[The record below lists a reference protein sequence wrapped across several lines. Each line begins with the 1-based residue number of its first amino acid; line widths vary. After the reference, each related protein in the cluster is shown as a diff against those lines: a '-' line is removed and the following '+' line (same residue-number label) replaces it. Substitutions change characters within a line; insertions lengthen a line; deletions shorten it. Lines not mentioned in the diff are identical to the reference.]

1 MTAGPPN
8 RDREQDDVDVL
19 APDVRVEVDA
29 FAARQRPGP
38 PLAVLRAAS
47 AEALPEPWQDE
58 AAAALASSP
67 WRQQIVAG
75 AHDAEAEADL
85 TPAESDALL
94 ARIHR
99 EAAQAHQ
106 AGGRSPLRAFIRFG
120 LPLLAAAALVFV
132 VVMVRPVAPTP
143 ASTSDAAPVVAT
155 PAAPA
160 FRIAVEAAPVKL
172 TAAALSRRSPGQAG
186 VFTDDA
192 APAFSAYRAGRFSDA
207 ASAFTD
213 LARRYPNAPEA
224 AFYLGVS
231 RLLSGDPTGAHSAL
245 VAARG
250 IDDPIFRD
258 DVAWYL
264 AASEERMGQASAARD
279 ELRALCQGH
288 SAWASR
294 ACEAA
299 AGFPA
304 K

>member
-8 RDREQDDVDVL
+8 PDLERDDVDVL
-19 APDVRVEVDA
+19 PSEVRVEIEA
-29 FAARQRPGP
+29 FAARHRAGP

-47 AEALPEPWQDE
+47 AEALPSPWQEE
-58 AAAALASSP
+58 AATALASSP
-67 WRQQIVAG
+67 WQQQVVAG
-75 AHDAEAEADL
+75 AHDAEADADL
-85 TPAESDALL
+85 MPSESAALL

-99 EAAQAHQ
+99 EAAQA
-106 AGGRSPLRAFIRFG
+106 AGARSPLRGVIRFG
-120 LPLLAAAALVFV
+120 LPLLAAAALVLA
-132 VVMVRPVAPTP
+132 VVMVRPGPPPP
-143 ASTSDAAPVVAT
+143 ASTSDAAPAAAT

-160 FRIAVEAAPVKL
+160 YRIAVEAAPVKL
-172 TAAALSRRSPGQAG
+172 TAAALARRSPGQGG

-192 APAFSAYRAGRFSDA
+192 APAFSAYRSGRFADA
-207 ASAFTD
+207 AAAFAD

-231 RLLSGDPTGAHSAL
+231 RLLSGDPAGARTAL
-245 VAARG
+245 MAARR

-264 AASEERMGQASAARD
+264 AASEERSGEASAAQG

-288 SAWASR
+288 SAFAARACDAASR
-294 ACEAA
+294 
-299 AGFPA
+299 FPA

>member
-1 MTAGPPN
+1 VTAGPPTPD
-8 RDREQDDVDVL
+8 RDQDAD
-19 APDVRVEVDA
+19 AGAEVRAEFDA
-29 FAARQRPGP
+29 FAARHRHDP

-47 AEALPEPWQDE
+47 ADALPSGFQEQ
-58 AAAALASSP
+58 AAAALDASP
-67 WRQQIVAG
+67 WRRQILDG
-75 AHDAEAEADL
+75 AHEAEGEADL
-85 TPAESDALL
+85 TPQESEALL

-99 EAAQAHQ
+99 EAALVHP
-106 AGGRSPLRAFIRFG
+106 AGGRRPLRAVIRFG
-120 LPLLAAAALVFV
+120 LPLLAAAALVFA
-132 VVMVRPVAPTP
+132 VVMVRPVGPPPTP
-143 ASTSDAAPVVAT
+143 TSDAAPVVAT

-160 FRIAVEAAPVKL
+160 FRIAIEAAPVKL
-172 TAAALSRRSPGQAG
+172 TAAALTRRSPGQAG

-192 APAFSAYRAGRFSDA
+192 APAFSAYRAGRFADA
-207 ASAFTD
+207 ATAFTD

-231 RLLSGDPTGAHSAL
+231 RLLSGDPTGAHTAL
-245 VAARG
+245 MAART

-264 AASEERMGQASAARD
+264 AASEERMGQTSAARD

-288 SAWASR
+288 SALASR

>member
-1 MTAGPPN
+1 MTAGPPGPD
-8 RDREQDDVDVL
+8 RDLDDD
-19 APDVRVEVDA
+19 AGPEVRAEFDD
-29 FAARQRPGP
+29 FAARHRQDP

-47 AEALPEPWQDE
+47 ADALPSGFQEQ
-58 AAAALASSP
+58 AAAALGASP
-67 WRQQIVAG
+67 WRRQILDG
-75 AHDAEAEADL
+75 AHAAESAADL
-85 TPAESDALL
+85 TPLESEALL

-99 EAAQAHQ
+99 EAALVHP
-106 AGGRSPLRAFIRFG
+106 AGSRSPLRAFVRFG
-120 LPLLAAAALVFV
+120 LPLLAAAALVFA
-132 VVMVRPVAPTP
+132 VVMVRPAGPPPAP
-143 ASTSDAAPVVAT
+143 TSDAAPVA
-155 PAAPA
+155 AAPTPPA
-160 FRIAVEAAPVKL
+160 YRIAVEAAPVKL
-172 TAAALSRRSPGQAG
+172 TAAALARRSPGQAG

-192 APAFSAYRAGRFSDA
+192 APAFSAYRAGRFNEA
-207 ASAFTD
+207 AAAFTD
-213 LARRYPNAPEA
+213 LARRYPTAPEA